1 MNKLLILIVFFSFA
15 KTQDFNQGPYGINY
29 FDTAGPF
36 EVNDLNL
43 NVGDVDLNQTVDILD
58 LFLAIDFILGN
69 LSLDIEQEIQSDCN
83 LDNIIDIADII
94 NISKIILG
102 GDALWNFEY
111 QWNGEETYIFITIGI
126 PTSLSLWY
134 STSLESLLLNSPS
147 NVHYFFISDRST
159 YSDDIINKKEEV
171 DEILSNLS
179 YEEQEHWKKYLHFV
193 PNKCD
198 THDESFVE
206 AICYKRSTAIDRF
219 QKWREIGYLGNPATF
234 SGTYIDYLSHEA
246 IYFNYEWETIFEPDQ
261 NYDEIVVFEKEHY
274 TGGWASTISRLVDF
288 PASNQL
294 NNYSEM
300 SVELLRGCPDENM
313 NYSDDGCDDYDRLA
327 HMYICQGQCFE
338 VINYDFDQDYCIDNG
353 YSWNEESNLCYE
365 TNFLDDINQEDCPQ
379 EFWDFNRECD
389 EISRWVTPFDRQPHH
404 LTYISPFLA
413 LVQPGG
419 TKMIKFQESGWPN
432 SLLTLKIRLYENS
445 DEAVNPKQYQH
456 LWKGTVQFNPD
467 YNENRPPIVFEVPD
481 NAEKV
486 EFVSYITGHGWG
498 CAGCYNCAEFCNSRH
513 IFTIN
518 GGTIEFQK
526 DHESAGNNDYCMEL
540 ETIAQGV
547 IPNQYGTW
555 GYGRAGWCPGMDV
568 SPYTVDITNFVNI
581 GEENVI
587 DYSACRV
594 AGASCV
600 EAPTCPG
607 DGCYCP
613 EIPMSSYII
622 FSY

>member
-1 MNKLLILIVFFSFA
+1 MNKILTLIVFFGLV

-69 LSLDIEQEIQSDCN
+69 LNLDIEQEIQSDCN

-102 GDALWNFEY
+102 GDVLWNFEY
-111 QWNGEETYIFITIGI
+111 QWNGHETYIFITIGV

-134 STSLESLLLNSPS
+134 STSIESLLLNSPN

-159 YSDDIINKKEEV
+159 YYDDIINKKDEV

-198 THDESFVE
+198 THEESFVE

-234 SGTYIDYLSHEA
+234 SGTYIDYLAHEA
-246 IYFNYEWETIFEPDQ
+246 IYFNYEWETIYEPDH

-288 PASNQL
+288 PESSQL

-300 SVELLRGCPDENM
+300 SVELLRGCPDESM

-338 VINYDFDQDYCIDNG
+338 VINYDFDQYYCIENG

-365 TNFLDDINQEDCPQ
+365 TNFLDDINQEDCPP
-379 EFWDFNRECD
+379 EFWDFNKKCD

-432 SLLTLKIRLYENS
+432 SLLTLKIRLYESS
-445 DEAVNPKQYQH
+445 DQTINPKQYQH
-456 LWKGTVQFNPD
+456 LWKGTVPFNPD

-481 NAEKV
+481 NTEKV

-498 CAGCYNCAEFCNSRH
+498 CGGCYNCAEFCNSRH
-513 IFTIN
+513 TFTIN
-518 GGTIEFQK
+518 GGTLEFQK
-526 DHESAGNNDYCMEL
+526 DHEPAGSNDYCMEL
-540 ETIAQGV
+540 ETIALGV

-568 SPYTVDITNFVNI
+568 SPYIVDITNFVNI

-594 AGASCV
+594 TGASCV
-600 EAPTCPG
+600 EAPACPG